1 MLQLH
6 PCSAHTRHMPIAWLC
21 LLTLPLLSDA
31 QRPCRKWSS
40 ARVQVKEIKNGRL
53 AMFSNLGF
61 FVQAIVTGKGPI
73 ENLNDHLSS
82 PALVN
87 GFNAATKFTP

>member
-1 MLQLH
+1 MHETVPHSKCIVLGV
-6 PCSAHTRHMPIAWLC
+6 
-21 LLTLPLLSDA
+21 
-31 QRPCRKWSS
+31 
-40 ARVQVKEIKNGRL
+40 VQVKEIKNGRL

-87 GFNAATKFTP
+87 GFNAATKFVPE

>member
-1 MLQLH
+1 MR
-6 PCSAHTRHMPIAWLC
+6 CE
-21 LLTLPLLSDA
+21 
-31 QRPCRKWSS
+31 
-40 ARVQVKEIKNGRL
+40 QVKEIKNGRL

-82 PALVN
+82 PAAIN
-87 GFNAATKFTP
+87 AFNSATKFTPSA